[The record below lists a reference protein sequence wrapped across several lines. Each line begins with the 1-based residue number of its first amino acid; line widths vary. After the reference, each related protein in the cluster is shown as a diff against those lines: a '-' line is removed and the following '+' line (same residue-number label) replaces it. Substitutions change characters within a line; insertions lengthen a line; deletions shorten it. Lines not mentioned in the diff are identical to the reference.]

1 VSVRS
6 AFFAIILLGMTV
18 LPVAAESTVNVGG
31 GVIAILNFDPA
42 NGITGI
48 VPAVSVS
55 FPVMTFDASNA
66 LNLRFLLWGA
76 DYNWSGGKA
85 VPSEIENRKMLVAG
99 CIGGVTYAFNI
110 PMDEHWNLALEA
122 GAALNLRV
130 PVSLAPAYDSL
141 YSSFFGYLYGAA
153 RFIMPDT
160 GFSFRYKFSDAIG
173 LCGSV
178 NAYWPLFHIW
188 DMEGSNFFDQTIL
201 AGLFEIVIYY

>member
-1 VSVRS
+1 M
-6 AFFAIILLGMTV
+6 AFF
-18 LPVAAESTVNVGG
+18 PVAAENTINIGG

-48 VPAVSVS
+48 VPALSVS
-55 FPVMTFDASNA
+55 FPVMTFNA
-66 LNLRFLLWGA
+66 NNLLNARFFLWGA

-85 VPSEIENRKMLVAG
+85 VPSEIENRKMLVVGCVAG
-99 CIGGVTYAFNI
+99 ITYMLAI
-110 PMDEHWNLALEA
+110 PLDERWSLGLEA

-130 PVSLAPAYDSL
+130 PLSLAPAYDSL

-173 LCGSV
+173 LGGSL